1 MSKTANY
8 NQRFQEA
15 SFTVKSVKGKKLEQ
29 LIGAEDPDNPE
40 RGPTSI
46 FLKLENAN
54 WSEYYFDV
62 CFGTWGDYETKKW
75 EEVEIHEEDYTY
87 LNYAEKFGLEGQIV
101 KSAYCKENEIT
112 LEFETGEKL
121 ILKYKD
127 PDDWDGDTEMVK
139 IA

>member
-1 MSKTANY
+1 MSKQAAG
-8 NQRFQEA
+8 RMFQDIN
-15 SFTVKSVKGKKLEQ
+15 FTVKSAKGKKLEQ
-29 LIGAEDPDNPE
+29 LIGVENPDNPDS
-40 RGPTSI
+40 GPCLVYIKMEGISWSQY
-46 FLKLENAN
+46 FL
-54 WSEYYFDV
+54 DV
-62 CFGTWGDYETKKW
+62 CFGVWENWG
-75 EEVEIHEEDYTY
+75 EIDTEDDAYTY
-87 LNYAEKFGLEGQIV
+87 HDYAEKFEVKDKVI

>member
-1 MSKTANY
+1 MSKQAVG
-8 NQRFQEA
+8 RMFQDIN
-15 SFTVKSVKGKKLEQ
+15 FTVKSAKGKQLEQ
-29 LIGAEDPDNPE
+29 LIGVENQDCPGS
-40 RGPTSI
+40 GPCLVYIKMEGVSWSQY
-46 FLKLENAN
+46 FL
-54 WSEYYFDV
+54 DV
-62 CFGTWGDYETKKW
+62 CFGVWENWG
-75 EEVEIHEEDYTY
+75 EIDTEDDAYTY
-87 LNYAEKFGLEGQIV
+87 HDYAEKFEVKGKIV